1 MYIYYYVQSPEK
13 NNHRASRRIPNGMY
27 KFYEILSGPGLW
39 FAFIVFIGG
48 LILRLTYLFALSRE
62 KDKVFYNHMSLSWG
76 LRSIGHWLIPL
87 GSVSM
92 RNQPV
97 FAVVFYVFHICLLGV
112 PLFLSAHNF
121 LWDEAFGIS
130 LWSMPDRWADALTM
144 VLMGTVVFLFIRRL
158 ARPEVRILT
167 SFWDYFVLV
176 LTLLPFI
183 TGFLAYHQWGSYDTM
198 LILHILSAEI
208 LLIVVPFSKLAHVLL
223 FFFTRAFIGFEMGGR
238 RKARAW

>member
-1 MYIYYYVQSPEK
+1 
-13 NNHRASRRIPNGMY
+13 MY
-27 KFYEILSGPGLW
+27 KFYDILTGPGLW
-39 FAFIVFIGG
+39 FAFIIFIGG
-48 LILRLTYLFALSRE
+48 LILRLTYLFALSKE

-87 GSVSM
+87 GSASM

-112 PLFLSAHNF
+112 PLFLSAHNI
-121 LWDEAFGIS
+121 LWDEAFGMS
-130 LWSMPDRWADALTM
+130 LWSMPDRWADVLTM
-144 VLMGTVVFLFIRRL
+144 VLIGTVVFLFVRRL

-167 SFWDYFVLV
+167 GFWDYFLLI
-176 LTLLPFI
+176 LTLLPFL
-183 TGFLAYHQWGSYDTM
+183 TGFMAYHQWGSYTIM

-208 LLIVVPFSKLAHVLL
+208 LLIVIPFTKLAHVFL